1 MANLTRRRERVG
13 AVLPLLREAYP
24 DARCGLDFTN
34 PLELLVATILSA
46 QCTDARVNLT
56 TPALF
61 ARYKLAADYAAADA
75 EELEGFVA
83 SCGFFRQKAKNVR
96 AMAAAL
102 VGQHGG
108 EVPREMDQLV
118 ALPGVGRKTAN
129 VVLAEAFGQTIG
141 VTVDTHVGRLSRRLG
156 LSKHE
161 DAPKVEADL
170 MKIVPLGSWIE
181 WPHLMIAHGRAVCR
195 ARSPNCGDCPLL
207 EHCPAGPRI
216 LTRRPN
222 QSPPATR

>member
-1 MANLTRRRERVG
+1 MANLTRRRERVA
-13 AVLPLLREAYP
+13 AVLPVLRETYP
-24 DARCGLDFTN
+24 NARCGLDFTN

-61 ARYKLAADYAAADA
+61 ARYKSAADYAAADA

-83 SCGFFRQKAKNVR
+83 SCGFYRQKARNVR

-102 VGQHGG
+102 VEHHGG
-108 EVPREMDQLV
+108 EVPLEMGQLV

-129 VVLAEAFGQTIG
+129 VILAEAFGKTVG
-141 VTVDTHVGRLSRRLG
+141 VTVDTHVGRLARRLG

-170 MKIVPLGSWIE
+170 MRIVPRESWIE
-181 WPHLMIAHGRAVCR
+181 WPHLMIVHGRAVCR
-195 ARSPNCGDCPLL
+195 ARVPRCGDCPVLA
-207 EHCPAGPRI
+207 HCPAGPKLLRQ
-216 LTRRPN
+216 R
-222 QSPPATR
+222 SPATR